1 MHNLP
6 ASLWSKLTL
15 FSVVSSALS
24 FSYYFYDKYDDSTDS
39 VSDDD
44 ESLGYNVPWYAFGF
58 AAALSMVG
66 DAVGECEFLPVLSLA
81 SLDGFDGTAVESD
94 NKVIDDSS
102 QTEEDGFLV
111 DPLLTSSELSS
122 TPTPPST
129 PSPPS
134 PETDVDDNFV
144 MSYSVSIDLG
154 NSVSD
159 LITPMFIK
167 MLGHVVGEDEGAWM
181 AAGLVV
187 LGLWKVGVCAVGR
200 IWWRR
205 KGRVD

>member
-1 MHNLP
+1 
-6 ASLWSKLTL
+6 
-15 FSVVSSALS
+15 
-24 FSYYFYDKYDDSTDS
+24 
-39 VSDDD
+39 
-44 ESLGYNVPWYAFGF
+44 
-58 AAALSMVG
+58 
-66 DAVGECEFLPVLSLA
+66 
-81 SLDGFDGTAVESD
+81 
-94 NKVIDDSS
+94 
-102 QTEEDGFLV
+102 
-111 DPLLTSSELSS
+111 
-122 TPTPPST
+122 
-129 PSPPS
+129 
-134 PETDVDDNFV
+134 